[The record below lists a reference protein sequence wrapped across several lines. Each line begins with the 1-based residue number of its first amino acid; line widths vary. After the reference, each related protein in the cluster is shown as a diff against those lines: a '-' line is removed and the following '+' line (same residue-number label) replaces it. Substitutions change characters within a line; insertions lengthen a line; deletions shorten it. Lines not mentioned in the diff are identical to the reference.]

1 MKWRIS
7 RAGERTKGC
16 RRLVCCLRVTTTS
29 TSRLFLPCCCQGK
42 VKCAVKGG
50 SKVGTNQN
58 GTLIEEEEEQ
68 GREQLHTNE
77 REREKESDDRSSP
90 FPLSLSR
97 SRSQTLLLFL
107 SSYLLVSK
115 CLCPCVR
122 QSLFVSLSHL
132 YLYLFIC
139 LFMCVGISLSLYSFP
154 KHLQHL
160 LCYKWLYL
168 KCSLSETK
176 SLSPLY
182 SFSLSIRPSC
192 SLYIT

>member
-90 FPLSLSR
+90 FPLSLS
-97 SRSQTLLLFL
+97 
-107 SSYLLVSK
+107 
-115 CLCPCVR
+115 
-122 QSLFVSLSHL
+122 
-132 YLYLFIC
+132 
-139 LFMCVGISLSLYSFP
+139 LSLV
-154 KHLQHL
+154 HV
-160 LCYKWLYL
+160 L
-168 KCSLSETK
+168 KRS
-176 SLSPLY
+176 Y
-182 SFSLSIRPSC
+182 SFSLHTFSSRNVCALVSGNLCLCLCLTSISTYLFVYLC
-192 SLYIT
+192 AWVSLFLFIHFQNTYNIYYVINGFI